1 MPAPRP
7 PAIRA
12 TGLCK
17 SFGALTVLDGIDLT
31 VPAGTVLALL
41 GPNGA
46 GKTTTVNILSTL
58 VRADAGTAEVAGHDV
73 ATSPDDV
80 RSAIGVTGQFSA
92 VDTLLT
98 AEENLR
104 LMADLH
110 HLPRVEGRARADA
123 LLERFELA
131 DAAQKPVA
139 GFSGGMQ
146 RKLDLAM
153 TLMGDPSVIF
163 LDEPTTGLDPRSRRA
178 MWDVVRGLVA
188 DGVTVLL
195 TTQYLEEADQL
206 AHVVAVLD
214 GGRIVAEGTP
224 AELKRCVPGGSI
236 RLRLLDTAA
245 LGAAALV
252 FPGAA
257 RNDDA
262 LTLSIP
268 GTGDVAAVRDVLDRL
283 DRAAVVAEHLD
294 VTSPDLDDVFL
305 ALTGPTAREAASR

>member
-1 MPAPRP
+1 
-7 PAIRA
+7 
-12 TGLCK
+12 
-17 SFGALTVLDGIDLT
+17 
-31 VPAGTVLALL
+31 
-41 GPNGA
+41 
-46 GKTTTVNILSTL
+46 
-58 VRADAGTAEVAGHDV
+58 
-73 ATSPDDV
+73 
-80 RSAIGVTGQFSA
+80 
-92 VDTLLT
+92 
-98 AEENLR
+98 
-104 LMADLH
+104 
-110 HLPRVEGRARADA
+110 
-123 LLERFELA
+123 
-131 DAAQKPVA
+131 
-139 GFSGGMQ
+139 MQ

-178 MWDVVRGLVA
+178 MWDIVRGLVT

-224 AELKRCVPGGSI
+224 AELKRRVPGGSI
-236 RLRLLDTAA
+236 RLRLADPAA
-245 LGAAALV
+245 LDAAALV
-252 FPGAA
+252 FPGAT
-257 RNDDA
+257 RRDDA

-268 GTGDVAAVRDVLDRL
+268 GTGDVAAVREVLDRL

>member
-1 MPAPRP
+1 VTVAGFDVAREPDKVRK
-7 PAIRA
+7 AI
-12 TGLCK
+12 
-17 SFGALTVLDGIDLT
+17 ALT
-31 VPAGTVLALL
+31 
-41 GPNGA
+41 
-46 GKTTTVNILSTL
+46 
-58 VRADAGTAEVAGHDV
+58 
-73 ATSPDDV
+73 
-80 RSAIGVTGQFSA
+80 GQVSA
-92 VDTLLT
+92 VDGQFTG
-98 AEENLR
+98 EENLR

-110 HLPRVEGRARADA
+110 HLPRGEGRARAGA
-123 LLERFELA
+123 LLERFELT
-131 DAAQKPVA
+131 DAAHKPVA
-139 GFSGGMQ
+139 GYSGGMQ

-214 GGRIVAEGTP
+214 GGRIVAQGTP
-224 AELKRCVPGGSI
+224 AELKRRVPGGSI
-236 RLRLLDTAA
+236 RLRLADPAA

-252 FPGAA
+252 FPGAT
-257 RNDDA
+257 RHDDA

-268 GTGDVAAVRDVLDRL
+268 GTGDVAAVREVLDRL